1 MSKPQ
6 TQFKFNIKK
15 KLNGTL
21 ARTGTITTPN
31 GEIRTPEFI
40 VVGTK
45 ATVKAMT
52 PEQVKDAGAQAV
64 LANTY
69 HLYLQPGEELIGKA
83 GGLRR
88 FMNWSGPIFTD
99 SGGFQAFSLGVAMG
113 RGINKVA
120 EAGAKED
127 LSLVKTRGN
136 QVAKITDDGVKF
148 KSIIDG
154 SSHFFSPERSIQIQH
169 NLGADIMMAFDECT
183 APLAPYDYQKQAL
196 ERTHA
201 WAKRC
206 LAEHQRLTALKFNT
220 PLSNWR
226 EAGGEVERDSL
237 SLQEEDKGLPH
248 GEANQSS
255 PSPTGEG
262 AKGMRLYQA
271 LYGVVQGA
279 RYEDLRRESATTLGA
294 MDFDGYGIGGAF
306 NKADIGTA
314 VRWVCEE
321 LPENKPRHLLGIG
334 EIRDIFEGVENGI
347 DTFDCVSPTREARNG
362 AFYTKYGRKNITN
375 LKFNDDFSSL
385 DADCTCYACQNFSRA
400 YIRHLFKAKE
410 ILGYTLVSIH
420 NEQFILNLMAKIRA
434 SIEDDTFFDLRDKT
448 IKDYYSKK

>member
-1 MSKPQ
+1 MNIQ
-6 TQFKFNIKK
+6 NQFKFSIKK
-15 KLNGTL
+15 KLKGTL
-21 ARTGTITTPN
+21 VRTGVITTPH

-40 VVGTK
+40 AVGTK

-52 PEQVKDAGAQAV
+52 PEQVEDAGAQGV

-69 HLYLQPGEELIGKA
+69 HLYLQPGEELISKA
-83 GGLRR
+83 GGLHR
-88 FMNWSGPIFTD
+88 FMHWSGPIFTD
-99 SGGFQAFSLGVAMG
+99 SGGFQAFSLGVALG

-120 EAGAKED
+120 EAGAEED

-183 APLAPYDYQKQAL
+183 APLAPYDYQRQAL
-196 ERTHA
+196 SRTHA

-206 LAEHQRLTALKFNT
+206 LVEHQRLTKLEFENSDKNGQHHY
-220 PLSNWR
+220 SKVR
-226 EAGGEVERDSL
+226 EDVQIMKS
-237 SLQEEDKGLPH
+237 
-248 GEANQSS
+248 EAKN
-255 PSPTGEG
+255 
-262 AKGMRLYQA
+262 YQA

-279 RYEDLRRESATTLGA
+279 RYEDLRRESARTLGS
-294 MDFDGYGIGGAF
+294 MEFDGYGIGGAF

-314 VRWVCEE
+314 VAWVCEE
-321 LPENKPRHLLGIG
+321 LPEDKPRHLLGIG

-362 AFYTKYGRKNITN
+362 AFYTLFGRKNITN
-375 LKFNDDFSSL
+375 LKFNNDFSPL
-385 DADCTCYACQNFSRA
+385 DSNCTCYTCQNFTKA

-410 ILGYTLVSIH
+410 ILGYTLASIH
-420 NEQFILNLMAKIRA
+420 NEHFILNLMAKIRT
-434 SIEDDTFFDLRDKT
+434 SIEDDKFFELKHQVLRD
-448 IKDYYSKK
+448 YYQAK